1 MDDQTEH
8 ALGENETPDVVMEE
22 DFNLKQFL
30 GQMGRKSSSSSSKR
44 PPTTRR
50 RIEELGEQRNLRAV
64 ISDSWED

>member
-30 GQMGRKSSSSSSKR
+30 GQMGRKSSSSKR

>member
-30 GQMGRKSSSSSSKR
+30 GQMGRKSSKR
-44 PPTTRR
+44 PLTTRR
-50 RIEELGEQRNLRAV
+50 RIEEIDEERDLRSV
-64 ISDSWED
+64 IADSWED

>member
-30 GQMGRKSSSSSSKR
+30 GQMGRKTTKR

-50 RIEELGEQRNLRAV
+50 RIEEIDEERDLRAV
-64 ISDSWED
+64 IANSWED